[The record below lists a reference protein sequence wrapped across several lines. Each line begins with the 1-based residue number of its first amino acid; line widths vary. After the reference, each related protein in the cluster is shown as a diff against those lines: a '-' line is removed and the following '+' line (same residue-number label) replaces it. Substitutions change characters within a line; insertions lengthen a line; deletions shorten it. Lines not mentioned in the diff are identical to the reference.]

1 MGMGGGGDRG
11 AVNADINV
19 TPMADVMLVML
30 IIFMVVTPMLQKG
43 APVDLPKTKN
53 PLDMQDADKDDAI
66 RVGIARD
73 GKFYLGTERIVV
85 DDLSQKVTEILQSRE
100 GGDKTVYVKADARA
114 SYGDVVKVVD
124 AIRTAGV
131 DRVGLLSEKLDEEIK
146 K

>member
-43 APVDLPKTKN
+43 APVELPKTKN
-53 PLDMQDADKDDAI
+53 PLDMSDADKDDAI

-85 DDLSQKVTEILQSRE
+85 DDLSQKVTDLLSSRE
-100 GGDKTVYVKADARA
+100 GDKTVYVKADQRA

-131 DRVGLLSEKLDEEIK
+131 DRVGLLSEKLDEEVRK
-146 K
+146 

>member
-43 APVDLPKTKN
+43 APVELPKTKN
-53 PLDMQDADKDDAI
+53 PLDMSDADKDDAI

-85 DDLSQKVTEILQSRE
+85 DDLSQKVTDLLSSRE
-100 GGDKTVYVKADARA
+100 GDKTVYVKADARA

-131 DRVGLLSEKLDEEIK
+131 DRVGLLSEKLDEEVRK
-146 K
+146 

>member
-1 MGMGGGGDRG
+1 MGMGGGGERG

-53 PLDMQDADKDDAI
+53 PTDMSEADKDDAI
-66 RVGIARD
+66 RVGISRD
-73 GKFYLGTERIVV
+73 GKFYLGQDRIVI
-85 DDLSQKVTEILQSRE
+85 DDLPSKVTDMLKDKN
-100 GGDKTVYVKADARA
+100 GDKTVYVKGDFRA
-114 SYGDVVKVVD
+114 KYGDIVKVVD
-124 AIRTAGV
+124 AIRTAGI
-131 DRVGLLSEKLDEEIK
+131 DRVGLLSERLDEEVK

>member
-1 MGMGGGGDRG
+1 MAMGGGGDRG

-43 APVDLPKTKN
+43 APVELPRTKN
-53 PLDMQDADKDDAI
+53 PLDMSDADKDDAI

-73 GKFYLGTERIVV
+73 GKFYLGTERIAVE
-85 DDLSQKVTEILQSRE
+85 DLSQKVTDLLSSRE
-100 GGDKTVYVKADARA
+100 GDKTVYVKADQRA

-131 DRVGLLSEKLDEEIK
+131 DRVGLLSEKLDEEVRK
-146 K
+146 

>member
-43 APVDLPKTKN
+43 APVELPKTKN
-53 PLDMQDADKDDAI
+53 PLDMSDADKDDAI

-85 DDLSQKVTEILQSRE
+85 DDLSQKVTELLSSRE
-100 GGDKTVYVKADARA
+100 GDKTVYVKADARA

-131 DRVGLLSEKLDEEIK
+131 DRVGLLSEKLDEEVRK
-146 K
+146 

>member
-1 MGMGGGGDRG
+1 MGGGGERG
-11 AVNADINV
+11 AVNAEINV

-53 PLDMQDADKDDAI
+53 PLEMNDADKDDAI
-66 RVGIARD
+66 RVGISRD
-73 GKFYLGTERIVV
+73 GIFYLGQDRIVI
-85 DDLSQKVTEILQSRE
+85 DDLPAAVTKLLQDRT
-100 GGDKTVYVKADARA
+100 GDKTVYVKGDWRA
-114 SYGDVVKVVD
+114 KYGDIVKVVD

-131 DRVGLLSEKLDEEIK
+131 DRVGLLSERLDEEVK

>member
-11 AVNADINV
+11 SVNADINV

-53 PLDMQDADKDDAI
+53 PLDMSDADKDDAI

-85 DDLSQKVTEILQSRE
+85 DDLSQKVTDLLSSRE
-100 GGDKTVYVKADARA
+100 GDKTVYVKADARA

-131 DRVGLLSEKLDEEIK
+131 DRVGLLSEKLDEEVRK
-146 K
+146 

>member
-1 MGMGGGGDRG
+1 MAMGGGGDRG

-43 APVDLPKTKN
+43 APVELPRTKN
-53 PLDMQDADKDDAI
+53 PLDMSDADKDDAI

-85 DDLSQKVTEILQSRE
+85 DDLSQKVTDLLSSRE
-100 GGDKTVYVKADARA
+100 GDKTVYVKADARA

-131 DRVGLLSEKLDEEIK
+131 DRVGLLSEKLDEEVRK
-146 K
+146 

>member
-53 PLDMQDADKDDAI
+53 PLDMSDADKDDAI
-66 RVGIARD
+66 RVGVSRD
-73 GKFYLGTERIVV
+73 GKFYLGQDRIVV
-85 DDLSQKVTEILQSRE
+85 DDLAQKVTELLQDRE
-100 GGDKTVYVKADARA
+100 GDKTVYVKADFRA
-114 SYGDVVKVVD
+114 NYGDVVKVVD

-131 DRVGLLSEKLDEEIK
+131 DRVGLLSERLDEEVRK
-146 K
+146 

>member
-1 MGMGGGGDRG
+1 
-11 AVNADINV
+11 
-19 TPMADVMLVML
+19 MADVMLVML
-30 IIFMVVTPMLQKG
+30 IIFMVVTPCFQKG

-53 PLDMQDADKDDAI
+53 PLDMSDADKDDAI

-85 DDLSQKVTEILQSRE
+85 DDLSQKVTDLLSSRE
-100 GGDKTVYVKADARA
+100 GDKTVYVKADARA

-131 DRVGLLSEKLDEEIK
+131 DRVGLLSEKLDEEVRK
-146 K
+146 

>member
-1 MGMGGGGDRG
+1 MGMGGGGDRV

-43 APVDLPKTKN
+43 APVELPKTKN
-53 PLDMQDADKDDAI
+53 PLDMSDADKDDAI

-85 DDLSQKVTEILQSRE
+85 DDLSQKVTELLQSRE
-100 GGDKTVYVKADARA
+100 GDKTVYVKADQRA

-131 DRVGLLSEKLDEEIK
+131 DRVGLLSEKLDEEVRK
-146 K
+146 

>member
-43 APVDLPKTKN
+43 APVDLPHTRN
-53 PLDMQDADKDDAI
+53 PLDMADADKDDAI

-73 GKFYLGTERIVV
+73 GKFYLGQERIVI
-85 DDLSQKVTEILQSRE
+85 DDLSGKVTELLKDKV
-100 GGDKTVYVKADARA
+100 GDKTVYVKADFRA
-114 SYGDVVKVVD
+114 KYSDVVKVVD
-124 AIRTAGV
+124 SIRTAGV
-131 DRVGLLSEKLDEEIK
+131 DRVGLLSERLDEEVK

>member
-53 PLDMQDADKDDAI
+53 PLDMSDADKDDAI

-85 DDLSQKVTEILQSRE
+85 DDLSQKVTELLSSRE
-100 GGDKTVYVKADARA
+100 GDKTVYVKADARA

-131 DRVGLLSEKLDEEIK
+131 DRVGLLSEKLDEEVRK
-146 K
+146 

>member
-43 APVDLPKTKN
+43 APVELPRTKN
-53 PLDMQDADKDDAI
+53 PLDMSDADKDDAI

-73 GKFYLGTERIVV
+73 GKFYLGTERIAVE
-85 DDLSQKVTEILQSRE
+85 DLTQKVTDLLSSRE
-100 GGDKTVYVKADARA
+100 GDKTVYVKADQRA

-131 DRVGLLSEKLDEEIK
+131 DRVGLLSEKLDEEVRK
-146 K
+146 

>member
-43 APVDLPKTKN
+43 APVELPRTKN
-53 PLDMQDADKDDAI
+53 PLDMSDADKDDAI

-73 GKFYLGTERIVV
+73 GKFYLGTERIAVE
-85 DDLSQKVTEILQSRE
+85 DLSQKVTDLLSSRE
-100 GGDKTVYVKADARA
+100 GDKTVYVKADQRA

-131 DRVGLLSEKLDEEIK
+131 DRVGLLSEKLDEEVRK
-146 K
+146 

>member
-1 MGMGGGGDRG
+1 MAMGGGGDRG

-53 PLDMQDADKDDAI
+53 PLDMSDADKDDAI

-85 DDLSQKVTEILQSRE
+85 DDLSQKVTDLLSSRE
-100 GGDKTVYVKADARA
+100 GDKTVYVKADARA

-131 DRVGLLSEKLDEEIK
+131 DRVGLLSEKLDEEVRK
-146 K
+146 

>member
-43 APVDLPKTKN
+43 APVELPRTKN
-53 PLDMQDADKDDAI
+53 PLDMTDADKDDAI

-85 DDLSQKVTEILQSRE
+85 DDLSQKVTEILSSRE
-100 GGDKTVYVKADARA
+100 GDKTVYVKADQRA

-131 DRVGLLSEKLDEEIK
+131 DRVGLLSEKLDEEVRK
-146 K
+146 

>member
-53 PLDMQDADKDDAI
+53 PLDMADADKDDAI

-73 GKFYLGTERIVV
+73 GKFYLGQERIVI
-85 DDLSQKVTEILQSRE
+85 DDLTNKVTDVLKDRT
-100 GGDKTVYVKADARA
+100 GDKTVYVKGDARA
-114 SYGDVVKVVD
+114 KYGDIVKVVD
-124 AIRTAGV
+124 AVRAAGV
-131 DRVGLLSEKLDEEIK
+131 DRIGLLSEKLDEEIK
-146 K
+146 R

>member
-43 APVDLPKTKN
+43 APVDLPRTKN
-53 PLDMQDADKDDAI
+53 PLEMSDADKDDAI

-85 DDLSQKVTEILQSRE
+85 DDLAQKVTDLLQGRE
-100 GGDKTVYVKADARA
+100 GDKTVYVKADARA
-114 SYGDVVKVVD
+114 NYGDVVKVVD

-131 DRVGLLSEKLDEEIK
+131 DRVGLLSEKLDEEVRK
-146 K
+146 

>member
-43 APVDLPKTKN
+43 APVELPRTKN
-53 PLDMQDADKDDAI
+53 PLDMSDADKDDAI

-85 DDLSQKVTEILQSRE
+85 DDLTQKVTEILSSRE
-100 GGDKTVYVKADARA
+100 GDKTVYVKADQRA

-131 DRVGLLSEKLDEEIK
+131 DRVGLLSEKLDEEVRK
-146 K
+146 

>member
-43 APVDLPKTKN
+43 APVELPRTKN
-53 PLDMQDADKDDAI
+53 PLDMSDADKDDAI

-85 DDLSQKVTEILQSRE
+85 DDLSQKVTDLLSSRE
-100 GGDKTVYVKADARA
+100 GDKTVYVKADARA

-131 DRVGLLSEKLDEEIK
+131 DRVGLLSEKLDEEVRK
-146 K
+146 

>member
-53 PLDMQDADKDDAI
+53 PLDMADADKDDAI

-73 GKFYLGTERIVV
+73 GKFYLGQERIVI
-85 DDLSQKVTEILQSRE
+85 DDLTSKVSDILKDRT
-100 GGDKTVYVKADARA
+100 GDKTVYVKGDQRA
-114 SYGDVVKVVD
+114 KYGDIVKVVD
-124 AIRTAGV
+124 SVRAAGV
-131 DRVGLLSEKLDEEIK
+131 DKIGLLSEKLDEEIK
-146 K
+146 R

>member
-1 MGMGGGGDRG
+1 MGMGGGGERG
-11 AVNADINV
+11 SVNAEINV

-53 PLDMQDADKDDAI
+53 PLDMADADKDDAI
-66 RVGIARD
+66 RVGISRD
-73 GKFYLGTERIVV
+73 GKFYLGQDRIVI
-85 DDLSQKVTEILQSRE
+85 DDLAGKVTEMLRDKN
-100 GGDKTVYVKADARA
+100 GDKTVYVKGDFRA
-114 SYGDVVKVVD
+114 KYGDIVKVVD

-131 DRVGLLSEKLDEEIK
+131 DRVGLLSERLDEEVK

>member
-43 APVDLPKTKN
+43 APVELPRTKN
-53 PLDMQDADKDDAI
+53 PLDMSDADKDDAI

-73 GKFYLGTERIVV
+73 GKFYLGQDRIAI
-85 DDLSQKVTEILQSRE
+85 DDLSQKVTDLLASRE
-100 GGDKTVYVKADARA
+100 GDKTVYVKADQRA

-131 DRVGLLSEKLDEEIK
+131 DRVGLLSEKLDEEVRK
-146 K
+146 

>member
-11 AVNADINV
+11 SVNADINV

-53 PLDMQDADKDDAI
+53 PLEMSEADKDDAI

-85 DDLSQKVTEILQSRE
+85 DDLAGKVTELLASRE
-100 GGDKTVYVKADARA
+100 GDKTVYVKADARA

-124 AIRTAGV
+124 AIRSVVNAARAG
-131 DRVGLLSEKLDEEIK
+131 KATPPN
-146 K
+146 

>member
-53 PLDMQDADKDDAI
+53 PLDMTEADKDDAI
-66 RVGIARD
+66 RVGVSRD
-73 GKFYLGTERIVV
+73 GKFYLGQDRIVV
-85 DDLSQKVTEILQSRE
+85 DDLGAKVTEILASRE
-100 GGDKTVYVKADARA
+100 GDKTVYVKADFRA
-114 SYGDVVKVVD
+114 NYGDVVKVVD

-131 DRVGLLSEKLDEEIK
+131 DRVGLLSERLDEEVK

>member
-1 MGMGGGGDRG
+1 MAMGGGGDRG

-43 APVDLPKTKN
+43 APVELPRTKN
-53 PLDMQDADKDDAI
+53 PLDMSDADKDDAI

-73 GKFYLGTERIVV
+73 GKFYLGTERIAV
-85 DDLSQKVTEILQSRE
+85 DDLSQKVTELMQDRE
-100 GGDKTVYVKADARA
+100 GDKTVYVKADARA

-131 DRVGLLSEKLDEEIK
+131 DRVGLLSEKLDEEIRK
-146 K
+146 